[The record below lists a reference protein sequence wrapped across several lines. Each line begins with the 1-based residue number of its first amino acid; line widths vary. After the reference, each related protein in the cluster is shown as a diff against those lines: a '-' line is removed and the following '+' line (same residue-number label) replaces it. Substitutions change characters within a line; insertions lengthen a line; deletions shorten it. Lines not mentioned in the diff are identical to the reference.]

1 MDNPSKTGQ
10 LARLCTEGGKR
21 VFPLQGRRPVH
32 EKKEIQTRNWRRDV
46 RAIRHWRSTT
56 SFRKAPWG
64 GISPAGTLL
73 RGGSEE
79 KAVGGATVSV
89 NNFPKQCPPVQ
100 IRLPAQA
107 EKVARYLFPRLG
119 PLWGAGTAQIVPP
132 SQHGM
137 GTPKPPKNHSHPA
150 CHQPGGHLTVR
161 VHLYRGPV
169 EPPLPLLPATQA
181 QEQSPQDRAG
191 RVLEIGDQLN
201 RQQREGSRAPSAEET
216 GNGNPFVLEDREQ
229 LNRITPVGGDLSVAV
244 RLSTDGAGRSDDG
257 GKIDP
262 TRTKRFFVFPNRL
275 TCVRVGKLNRS
286 ATLPTGGRSLALTPL
301 GLLPCGSWLFFQG
314 QFLTSEIS
322 PSLYH
327 RSQNPVNTDHSTPNY
342 KESNNTSSPRSGGL
356 Q

>member
-1 MDNPSKTGQ
+1 
-10 LARLCTEGGKR
+10 L
-21 VFPLQGRRPVH
+21 
-32 EKKEIQTRNWRRDV
+32 
-46 RAIRHWRSTT
+46 
-56 SFRKAPWG
+56 G

-119 PLWGAGTAQIVPP
+119 PLWGADTAQIVPP
-132 SQHGM
+132 PECGM
-137 GTPKPPKNHSHPA
+137 STPKSPKDY
-150 CHQPGGHLTVR
+150 HQPASHQPRGHLTIWLN
-161 VHLYRGPV
+161 LYRGAMKA
-169 EPPLPLLPATQA
+169 PLPHLPASQP
-181 QEQSPQDRAG
+181 QEQCPQERTG
-191 RVLEIGDQLN
+191 RVPEIRNQLDG
-201 RQQREGSRAPSAEET
+201 QQGQGSPAPSAEET
-216 GNGNPFVLEDREQ
+216 GNGNPFLLEDREQ

-257 GKIDP
+257 WKIDP
-262 TRTKRFFVFPNRL
+262 TGTKRFFVFPNRL

-314 QFLTSEIS
+314 QFLTSEIR

-327 RSQNPVNTDHSTPNY
+327 RSQNPVNTVHSTPNY
-342 KESNNTSSPRSGGL
+342 KESNNTKGR
-356 Q
+356 